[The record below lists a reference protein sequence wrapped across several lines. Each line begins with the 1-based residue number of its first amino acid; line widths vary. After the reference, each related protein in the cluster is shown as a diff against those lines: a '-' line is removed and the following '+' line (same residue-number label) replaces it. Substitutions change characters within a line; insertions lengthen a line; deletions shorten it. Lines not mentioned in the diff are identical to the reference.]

1 MSDPTNR
8 PSETVSDAEINGLK
22 PLSNSDDY
30 NISLPTTGSD
40 LDRLTNRT
48 GFAVANGLP
57 IDDDDSD
64 DDEEEEVGGD
74 YVAVDHDDIND
85 FSYWFRRPP
94 AQQRTELDELHPF
107 VQVLNMTNVDDCV
120 EVEKAFPEHER
131 CSREKVRFGD
141 RCYLWKAICRLG
153 GRTLLNVVDDR

>member
-8 PSETVSDAEINGLK
+8 PSETVSDAELNGLK

-30 NISLPTTGSD
+30 SISLSRTGND
-40 LDRLTNRT
+40 LDRITNRT

-57 IDDDDSD
+57 IDDDDSEE
-64 DDEEEEVGGD
+64 EEEEVGGD

-120 EVEKAFPEHER
+120 AVESAFPETER
-131 CSREKVRFGD
+131 CSRDKVRF
-141 RCYLWKAICRLG
+141 RNLM
-153 GRTLLNVVDDR
+153 LLPKVI